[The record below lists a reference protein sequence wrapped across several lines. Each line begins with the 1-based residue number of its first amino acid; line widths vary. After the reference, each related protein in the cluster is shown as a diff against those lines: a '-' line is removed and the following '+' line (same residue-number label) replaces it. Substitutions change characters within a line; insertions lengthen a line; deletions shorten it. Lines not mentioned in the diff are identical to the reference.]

1 MPPTAQENDDKHQQM
16 TIAKLHEKIQ
26 NLTQYTLA
34 LQHRI
39 DKEHIYHKDQE
50 YKVTILCRYVV
61 NQDKYIGWLKFV
73 IASLCRLDCNKSA
86 L

>member
-39 DKEHIYHKDQE
+39 DKEHIYHKDLE
-50 YKVTILCRYVV
+50 NELTILRRYVV
-61 NQDKYIGWLKFV
+61 NKDKLQD
-73 IASLCRLDCNKSA
+73 
-86 L
+86 